1 MSSEDELRARVAGH
15 PLWYHT
21 LELAPGV
28 LTPGWFDLRPV
39 LDRLPWPDVRGRRC
53 LDVGTYDG
61 FLAFELER
69 RGAGEVVA
77 VDLGDEQD
85 WDWPADMRAAGR
97 QRLAELA
104 GRQRDRGFRIA
115 REALRSGVE
124 RVELSVYDLSPER
137 IGNFDVV
144 VCGSLLLHLRDPVR
158 ALEAIRGV
166 CDGVFLSAE
175 EVRIG
180 LTALHPRRPLAE
192 LNGSGELCQWWVPNA
207 AGHRRMLFAAGFG
220 IERTSRL
227 YAVPFGPSHPVPRGL
242 GPRMRLL
249 ARTALLGHSG
259 VPHSAV
265 LARPRL
271 QDPSARRSGL

>member
-1 MSSEDELRARVAGH
+1 MSRFTSGRACSIAAGDARGDRMNAVARSTREAVDEVV
-15 PLWYHT
+15 LWYHT
-21 LELAPGV
+21 IDLPGGV
-28 LTPGWFDLRPV
+28 TTPGWFDLRPIV
-39 LDRLPWPDVRGRRC
+39 ERMPWPDVRGKRC

-137 IGNFDVV
+137 IGNFHLV
-144 VCGSLLLHLRDPVR
+144 VCGSLLLHLRAPVR
-158 ALEAIRGV
+158 ALA
-166 CDGVFLSAE
+166 
-175 EVRIG
+175 
-180 LTALHPRRPLAE
+180 
-192 LNGSGELCQWWVPNA
+192 
-207 AGHRRMLFAAGFG
+207 
-220 IERTSRL
+220 
-227 YAVPFGPSHPVPRGL
+227 
-242 GPRMRLL
+242 
-249 ARTALLGHSG
+249 
-259 VPHSAV
+259 
-265 LARPRL
+265 
-271 QDPSARRSGL
+271 